1 MNRTQ
6 GRIISLARNGTGVI
20 ADDSGILY
28 IIRPD
33 SISRR
38 THNRGRIYPNVR
50 VTFEVRHLLDGR
62 IAMNVQ
68 PWIQH

>member
-1 MNRTQ
+1 MNRKQ
-6 GRIISLARNGTGVI
+6 GRIISLRNGTGVI

-28 IIRPD
+28 IIRQD

-38 THNRGRIYPNVR
+38 THNSGRIYPNVR

-68 PWIQH
+68 PCIQH